1 MSNAAVFDFGTIRR
15 NMVGK
20 GPSGTVYRTQ
30 EYDEPRVVDGRLV
43 WRALNPALDAPGM
56 KQVRLVETGHDWDT
70 DEFFSR
76 ESACRRC
83 GWIQSMR
90 DAEDGVAIP
99 PKVCPGKLE
108 HGEACISCGMK
119 TSVIVYDG
127 PKYTETRCL
136 NRKCTGGTIARKDV
150 GLSGKDRL
158 LARLEA
164 NVLAARAANM
174 DYRQRVTP
182 KTVEEWDA
190 FIFFDNALCAEVV
203 RAEAMLNRYNMD
215 NNPLR
220 KVTPAKPITEAM
232 VIDAFTSM
240 LGSVFET
247 VGKVEVAPGISV
259 DADELRFAQLSM
271 LRD

>member
-1 MSNAAVFDFGTIRR
+1 VLGFNLA
-15 NMVGK
+15 
-20 GPSGTVYRTQ
+20 GTVQ
-30 EYDEPRVVDGRLV
+30 
-43 WRALNPALDAPGM
+43 
-56 KQVRLVETGHDWDT
+56 
-70 DEFFSR
+70 
-76 ESACRRC
+76 
-83 GWIQSMR
+83 
-90 DAEDGVAIP
+90 DGVAIP

-158 LARLEA
+158 LTRLEA

-215 NNPLR
+215 KNPLR
-220 KVTPAKPITEAM
+220 KVTPATPAKPITEAM

-247 VGKVEVAPGISV
+247 VAIKDDVAKTWFHRTATTFGV
-259 DADELRFAQLSM
+259 DPAQDAS
-271 LRD
+271 RGSA